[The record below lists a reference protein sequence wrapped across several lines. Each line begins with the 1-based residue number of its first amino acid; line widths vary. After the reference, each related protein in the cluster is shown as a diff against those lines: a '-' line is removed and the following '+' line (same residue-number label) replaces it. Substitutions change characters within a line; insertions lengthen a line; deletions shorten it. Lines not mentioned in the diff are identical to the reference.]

1 MSELSFEE
9 RLSKLEDKQERMDEL
24 VTEHDKILVRGNGKP
39 SIQEDVRN
47 LVLFSTSI
55 KFWMTTIAVT
65 FLAQFVAVGV
75 GLVITVLQIAPAV
88 QHILKDLP

>member
-24 VTEHDKILVRGNGKP
+24 VIEHDKILVRGNGKP

-65 FLAQFVAVGV
+65 FLAQFLAVGV